1 MPFAIVLQPHGV
13 IVHGEHVV
21 RTGEYVAGIDREGV
35 QLGCL
40 EHVQHPSDLMGG
52 LPVQII
58 RNTILRTAGSA
69 CRDGQQCDPA
79 RHQDHTGDG
88 ELHHVTTTP

>member
-21 RTGEYVAGIDREGV
+21 RTGEYVAGIA
-35 QLGCL
+35 
-40 EHVQHPSDLMGG
+40 
-52 LPVQII
+52 
-58 RNTILRTAGSA
+58 ILRTAGRA

>member
-1 MPFAIVLQPHGV
+1 MPFSIVLQPHGV

-21 RTGEYVAGIDREGV
+21 RAGEDVAGIDRESV
-35 QLGCL
+35 QFGRF
-40 EHVQHPSDLMGG
+40 EHVQHPGDLMGG

-58 RNTILRTAGSA
+58 CNTLLRTAGRA
-69 CRDGQQCDPA
+69 CRDGEQCDSA
-79 RHQDHTGDG
+79 RYQDHTGDG